1 MTSFGGSIIQWSKF
15 VEVSTVKKV
24 EKPSRVE
31 RWVMCTVVA
40 GHGRVVFLDS

>member
-1 MTSFGGSIIQWSKF
+1 MTSFGGIIIQWSKLT
-15 VEVSTVKKV
+15 EVSAVKRV

-31 RWVMCTVVA
+31 RWVICTVVA